1 MHTSAMFTPG
11 GDTTLKGAVVT
22 GNQVNTNVG
31 GNLTI
36 ASLQD
41 SNTCKGSSQ
50 QVGGSV
56 MVGIS
61 SAGPVSGK
69 PQSQS
74 QSQSQSI
81 MFDWLKKNPSK

>member
-1 MHTSAMFTPG
+1 MHTSARFTSG

-22 GNQVNTNVG
+22 GNAVSTDVG
-31 GNLTI
+31 GDLKVE
-36 ASLQD
+36 SLQD
-41 SNTCKGSSQ
+41 TNTYKGSSQ

-74 QSQSQSI
+74 I